1 MSPAPFLMNRRSF
14 LHTSAAATTLAAFP
28 FSLRAQPK
36 SGGPRFR
43 TALIGCGWWGN
54 NILLEA
60 MASGACEIVAL
71 CDVDARQYEA
81 TLKNVATGTGD
92 APKLFK
98 DYRDLL
104 TETKPEIVI
113 VGTPDHWHALPMIAA
128 VKAGAHVYVEKP
140 IGHTVMEGRAMVN
153 AARATG
159 RVVQVGTHRRV
170 SPHNISG
177 REFIRSGKLGE
188 IGMIRCFVHSGG
200 GPEKPLPTVE
210 IPKELDWD
218 LWCGPAPLRP
228 FNGGDPRDTSR
239 GAGNRGIHPRGFRN
253 YLDYANGPL
262 GDWGIHWLDQV
273 LWVTGEKYPK
283 RIFSSGG
290 RSIAGAPVLTADA
303 QTSDAPD
310 HQLATYEFENFNVQ
324 WEHRRFSSNNTD
336 RGEGVGCYFYGTK
349 GIFHMGW
356 QSGWTF
362 YPADSKA
369 PPVTEAAQLNSPDSQ
384 NIKELWADFLHAI
397 RTGTKPVCDIGEI
410 HLASNMALLG
420 MVSMK
425 LGRSIDWDGAT
436 ERILN
441 DDAATPLLR
450 RDYRKGYEFPD
461 EKP

>member
-1 MSPAPFLMNRRSF
+1 MNRRSF
-14 LHTSAAATTLAAFP
+14 LHTSAAATALAAFP

-54 NILLEA
+54 NILREA
-60 MASGACEIVAL
+60 MASGSCEVVAL
-71 CDVDARQYEA
+71 CDVDSRQFEA
-81 TLKNVATGTGD
+81 TLKNVAAGTGD
-92 APKLFK
+92 TPKLFK
-98 DYRDLL
+98 DYRELL
-104 TETKPEIVI
+104 AAAKPEIVI

-153 AARATG
+153 AARAAG
-159 RVVQVGTHRRV
+159 RVVQVGTHRRI

-177 REFIRSGKLGE
+177 REFIRSGQVGD
-188 IGMIRCFVHSGG
+188 IGMVRCFVLGGG
-200 GPEKPLPTVE
+200 GPDRALPTVAV
-210 IPKELDWD
+210 PKELDWD
-218 LWCGPAPLRP
+218 MWCGPAPLRP
-228 FNGGDPRDTSR
+228 FNGGDPRSPTV

-253 YLDYANGPL
+253 YLDYANGTL

-290 RSIAGAPVLTADA
+290 RPIAGAPVFTAQE
-303 QTSDAPD
+303 QTTDAPD
-310 HQLATYEFENFNVQ
+310 HQVATYAFEKFNVQ
-324 WEHRRFSSNNTD
+324 WEHRRFGANNTD
-336 RGEGVGCYFYGTK
+336 KGESVGCYFYGTK

-356 QSGWTF
+356 QKGWTF

-369 PPVTEAAQLNSPDSQ
+369 PPITEAAQLNAPDSQ
-384 NIKELWADFLHAI
+384 NIKEHWADFLAAI
-397 RTGTKPVCDIGEI
+397 RSDGKIKAVSDIGEV

-425 LGRSIDWDGAT
+425 LGRSLDWDGAT
-436 ERILN
+436 ERVLN
-441 DDAATPLLR
+441 DEAANKLLR
-450 RDYRKGYEFPD
+450 RDYRKGYDYPT
-461 EKP
+461 